1 MVPHLDAINRRI
13 DLLQQIQLHN
23 FLQIQERIQRS
34 RAWTIRVHNYHC
46 KEDNGRPTSQSI
58 WNRVFRPAFVAAVS
72 DKKLDFVPELEN
84 AIENSHHLYTNK
96 DKSETWLFRFHSRI
110 LMYKYIEYRAEPLKQ
125 LNILN
130 MGESSYSDVV
140 KNNKKDLVRTGQDL
154 SSFNRTLMST
164 LISFKADVGLC
175 RLSGTKVMV
184 ALRKDMIPGNKLKWW
199 TVLNPLGDS
208 LDAMLKPP
216 GDINA
221 VISELMGSKT
231 PPVIRSFI

>member
-1 MVPHLDAINRRI
+1 M
-13 DLLQQIQLHN
+13 
-23 FLQIQERIQRS
+23 
-34 RAWTIRVHNYHC
+34 HNYHC
-46 KEDNGRPTSQSI
+46 KEDNFRPTSQSI
-58 WNRVFRPAFVAAVS
+58 WNRVFRPAFSAAVS
-72 DKKLDFVPELEN
+72 DNKLDFVPELEN

-96 DKSETWLFRFHSRI
+96 DKSETWLFRFHSRS

-164 LISFKADVGLC
+164 LISFKADVGIC

-199 TVLNPLGDS
+199 AVQNPLGDS

-216 GDINA
+216 PDINA
-221 VISELMGSKT
+221 DIAELMGSKT
-231 PPVIRSFI
+231 PPVIRSFIKQMEPRRAQYTSQP